1 MRIPSWLPFILS
13 VTVCGPLLA
22 GDEAPVLTAQAAV
35 EQALAHH
42 PLLQVMGAE
51 AGMAS
56 SRTAMARSEGRAQVS
71 VNGYAGLSS
80 MPSILPVPQVM
91 PQAMLQS
98 QDRASIDLN
107 ATAMLPLSTGGR
119 IEQTIKA
126 AELSAAAAEDSL
138 TATRVQ
144 VAYEARAA
152 FADWRAAIAM
162 EKVAADALVAQQKQ
176 LVLAQH
182 LFDVGKT
189 PKFDLLRS
197 EAAAASSQQQLTNAR
212 AEIATT
218 IAALAQAM
226 GVPEASLGVPAEE
239 EPLAMPE
246 AALPTALASRPDILA
261 SRKQV
266 ASAQATLQARHASYR
281 PQLYGMAMLDG
292 LAPRPMDASVGI
304 TVGVVAGLPL
314 VDGGRRQAEVRE
326 AEQSVTRAEA
336 AVRVLE
342 LQVRAEVLTAEA
354 RAGAAKQNIETASKQ
369 VPAAEE
375 AYRVAQIRYEA
386 GKSIVVELLDAL
398 RAQTEAQQSLVV
410 ARAQYAKALADVY
423 RAMGVVV
430 LRGK

>member
-1 MRIPSWLPFILS
+1 MRVPSWLPFI
-13 VTVCGPLLA
+13 VAMTVCGPILA
-22 GDEAPVLTAQAAV
+22 GDEVPVLTEQSAV
-35 EQALAHH
+35 DQALAHH

-56 SRTAMARSEGRAQVS
+56 SRTAMARSEGRAQLS
-71 VNGYAGLSS
+71 VNGFAGLSN
-80 MPSILPVPQVM
+80 MTSILPVPQVM

-98 QDRASIDLN
+98 QDRPSIDLN
-107 ATAMLPLSTGGR
+107 ATAMLPLATGGR

-152 FADWRAAIAM
+152 FADWRAALAM
-162 EKVAADALVAQQKQ
+162 ERVAEDALVAQQKQ

-182 LFDVGKT
+182 LYDVGKT

-197 EAAAASSQQQLTNAR
+197 EASAASSQQQLTNAK

-226 GVPEASLGVPAEE
+226 GVPDVTLGVPAEE
-239 EPLAMPE
+239 EPVSLPVDALA
-246 AALPTALASRPDILA
+246 TGLASRPDLLA
-261 SRKQV
+261 ARKQV
-266 ASAQATLQARHASYR
+266 TSAQATVQARHASYK
-281 PQLYGMAMLDG
+281 PQWYGMAMLDG
-292 LAPRPMDASVGI
+292 LAPRSMDTSVGI

-326 AEQSVTRAEA
+326 AEQGVTRAEG

-354 RAGAAKQNIETASKQ
+354 KAGAAKQNIETASNQ

-375 AYRVAQIRYEA
+375 GYRVAQIRYEA

-398 RAQTEAQQSLVV
+398 KAQTEAQQSLVV